1 MDDDQAKHQRF
12 AEKRNAG
19 YEKKQAKATTEK
31 GLVIVNTGTGKGKST
46 AAFGMALRAIGHGMG
61 VGVVQFIKG
70 AMATAERDLLDA
82 YEQVEFHTLGD
93 GFTWKT
99 QDRDKDMAS
108 AAHAWSVAER
118 LLGDDAIGLVVLDE
132 LNWALKYEYVDLD
145 AVLAALAA
153 RPAMQHVVITGRNAP
168 DRLVEAADMVNEI
181 RAVKHPY
188 KEQGVKAQAGVE
200 F

>member
-1 MDDDQAKHQRF
+1 MEQNDDKHQRF

-46 AAFGMALRAIGHGMG
+46 AAFGMALRAIGHGMN

-99 QDRDKDMAS
+99 QDRQKDVES
-108 AAHAWSVAER
+108 AERAWAVAER
-118 LLGDDAIGLVVLDE
+118 LLGDEKVGVVVLDE
-132 LNWALKYEYVDLD
+132 LNWALKYEYVQLD

-168 DRLVEAADMVNEI
+168 DGLVEAADMVNEI
-181 RAVKHPY
+181 RSVKHPY